1 MFYPSFEILVT
12 SSPGSPS
19 FSGVASLYLHT
30 LELQAQEEL
39 LFKFL
44 SCYRLLES
52 NNLIWNNLKKDKLK
66 TKSFELHYP
75 QQNIICHKQII
86 PTKLHFSLY

>member
-39 LFKFL
+39 LFKSL

-52 NNLIWNNLKKDKLK
+52 
-66 TKSFELHYP
+66 
-75 QQNIICHKQII
+75 
-86 PTKLHFSLY
+86 